1 MIESFGAHP
10 LAHKHGADPTVPP
23 DPSLRKPVT
32 IIGGFLGSGKTTLL
46 NHMLTGERELR
57 KELIIRE
64 YGALPI
70 DHELIEDES
79 AHILLVSGGC
89 LFADPQTTL
98 YWVLENL
105 YARADTLGGGH
116 LSWLDVDFDY
126 LLLETS
132 GLDIPE
138 YLAGLFFLGRVR
150 EHYRLDSYI
159 VVVDAEY
166 GELCLDEYRRAS
178 EQVAFADILLVNKVD
193 LVDEGTLHSL
203 ERRLRRIN
211 ALARIYRTEYTQ
223 LDLDK
228 LMNVRLFNAPPSAD
242 LLATISG
249 GAPNAP
255 DTEEDSM
262 DPFQSVTLSEARPLD
277 KEKDSMDPFQS
288 VTLSGARPLD
298 KEKVN
303 AWIEELFEQR
313 GRKILG
319 SKGFLNFAG
328 YDHRFVFQGVRMT
341 FHSRTDRLW
350 EPDEERKS
358 TIVLI
363 GEGLDDAAELQCSFS
378 ECVA

>member
-1 MIESFGAHP
+1 M
-10 LAHKHGADPTVPP
+10 
-23 DPSLRKPVT
+23 
-32 IIGGFLGSGKTTLL
+32 
-46 NHMLTGERELR
+46 
-57 KELIIRE
+57 
-64 YGALPI
+64 
-70 DHELIEDES
+70 
-79 AHILLVSGGC
+79 
-89 LFADPQTTL
+89 
-98 YWVLENL
+98 
-105 YARADTLGGGH
+105 
-116 LSWLDVDFDY
+116 
-126 LLLETS
+126 
-132 GLDIPE
+132 
-138 YLAGLFFLGRVR
+138 
-150 EHYRLDSYI
+150 
-159 VVVDAEY
+159 
-166 GELCLDEYRRAS
+166 
-178 EQVAFADILLVNKVD
+178 AFADILLVNKVD